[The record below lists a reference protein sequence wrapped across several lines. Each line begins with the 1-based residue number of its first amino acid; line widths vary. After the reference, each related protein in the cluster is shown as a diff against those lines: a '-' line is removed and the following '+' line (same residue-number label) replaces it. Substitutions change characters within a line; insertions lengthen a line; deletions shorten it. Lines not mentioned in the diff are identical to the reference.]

1 MMHRNKAIKDSLGLR
16 ITKIII
22 FVLFVLYSFSLIFPF
37 LWMIL
42 NSFKTNQEFFNDIW
56 GLPTN
61 PSAFIDNFITA
72 ITMKNSGSTIIEM
85 TLRSIFI
92 TIVGVIAST
101 ISCTCISY
109 AIAKYKFPGRGLIYA
124 VAIGVML
131 IPTVGSTSATYKLIN
146 DLGLYNNYL
155 ALILLYS
162 GGFGFQFLLLHSTF
176 KSISWTYAEAAMVD
190 GASDFRVFTTVM
202 LPLATPTMIPL
213 VILNVISL
221 WNDYF
226 TPYMYLKGKPTLA
239 VGLQAMVSQMEYNAN
254 WPALFVLILLS
265 MLPIIILF
273 ICFQKQIMTNVTA
286 GGLKG

>member
-1 MMHRNKAIKDSLGLR
+1 M
-16 ITKIII
+16 
-22 FVLFVLYSFSLIFPF
+22 
-37 LWMIL
+37 
-42 NSFKTNQEFFNDIW
+42 
-56 GLPTN
+56 
-61 PSAFIDNFITA
+61 
-72 ITMKNSGSTIIEM
+72 
-85 TLRSIFI
+85 
-92 TIVGVIAST
+92 
-101 ISCTCISY
+101 
-109 AIAKYKFPGRGLIYA
+109 
-124 VAIGVML
+124 
-131 IPTVGSTSATYKLIN
+131 
-146 DLGLYNNYL
+146 
-155 ALILLYS
+155 
-162 GGFGFQFLLLHSTF
+162 HSTF

-254 WPALFVLILLS
+254 WPALFVLMLLS